1 MQEFGGGQLYGH
13 GNPKVLF
20 KPTKAA
26 AEYPFRPT
34 AGEEPCRMLYYVG
47 DGAVEMALKPRGFNG
62 KRTEHQMGVGFT

>member
-34 AGEEPCRMLYYVG
+34 AGEEPCHTTW
-47 DGAVEMALKPRGFNG
+47 AMALWKWR
-62 KRTEHQMGVGFT
+62 